1 MSPAKASSSSASKTG
16 KKAEKAPH
24 ASVAKRHPQP
34 ASTSEYRDIGSS
46 NIPEGSVKT
55 RKPDAKDSTVQ
66 NTPHASSLQR
76 RSRRQQQKKKASVL
90 RKLLARF
97 SFVYLVYATFWQCPS
112 YANEKGALDSPLL
125 CDGINE
131 VKADIRYLFSHPL
144 YKQHVGQHVDPYLT
158 QAQEQ
163 YTQHVAP
170 LVSTSK
176 FYGAKYGV
184 PAAQKANGLYNQH
197 VHPIYLKAHDHAK
210 KQYDVHAKH
219 HVDRYY
225 TEAEQRYRKHVGPH
239 VDYATTTAQK
249 LQGDAL
255 KFHKEKVVPFNEAAG
270 QRLQKTYLTTKPVVD
285 KAITQS
291 IDFYYKKVQ
300 PAACAAF
307 DTLWHLIKEIAYR
320 IQVIS
325 VDAANKAS
333 VYSKNFYENHAQPYY
348 QKKVAPFVAQN
359 YRQYLEPSVIEAKKF
374 IFAHVDK
381 ELVDQ
386 TWDTA
391 KKNVDFVYRF
401 VEKHALLTS
410 AVTVE
415 FVQKQRERYEANRV
429 KAAELAK
436 SVQYEA
442 SASASV
448 AAAHISKMMTEQES
462 SIKVAGAQATVVA
475 GEMKGKAK
483 GAAHH
488 FATEAANMA
497 KSAQDKMYG
506 AAGNVYSQAKEGSS
520 AAVSQF
526 EKAKQAVAS
535 GLHHGVTEASSL
547 GARGT
552 AKVTDVA
559 KGASSAASSVAQ
571 APAITPL
578 AGISNGKSSASQT
591 TADTTSSPT
600 VAVAPTNSPESV
612 EEEEQ
617 AHVTNGKNGSKQE
630 TQDGAQTIAA
640 PFRDATKANIDNASA
655 EQSTRSPI
663 NESQQEIVPEPEKDV
678 TEELPVLEVLPILSG
693 EDEKIEEKLDGQGEA
708 PAADNSSADE
718 DVQTVLGRVP
728 IPIVEPEQ
736 AVEEPE
742 QAVSPIPVEELK
754 EAVVPTSDEQP
765 EQANSTE
772 ESQPAGPVVPELQPK
787 GDGDLSKLPPNDM
800 GEHFDDSEFKQAPIR
815 SEEKGY
821 LDSIVTDQ
829 IEEIITSADII
840 RTELEEKYDEI
851 ERTALETIQAGANA
865 IEEESKSLVYQVVQ
879 TFQDFYQSQI
889 ADSTKSNEEKLKAID
904 QKYQATRKF
913 LSDLLTDQRS
923 ISSQS
928 ARQAKSSV
936 TAAQKSAEGQI
947 RQRFKEGL
955 HRLRSGTQE
964 VSGLSER
971 LHRELTTKLEDAQV
985 QALKT
990 VHSAEKVIAVEQ
1002 KLLDAHTHRL
1012 TSKLDRLEATATGEL
1027 NKWHQQA
1034 QQVFSM
1040 PEPLIDLS
1048 SPSVDVDFEGFE
1060 IEHQPLPVETTPA
1073 KSVDEDNVT
1082 PVEPVVEHV
1091 QKDLQHQQII
1101 DDHIRKAQ
1109 ERAAR
1114 VAKTVEDWVVA
1125 AKRKSARPEAPS
1137 L

>member
-1 MSPAKASSSSASKTG
+1 MSPAKASSSSASKAA

-55 RKPDAKDSTVQ
+55 KKPDGSDNTVQ
-66 NTPHASSLQR
+66 NVPHPSSLQR
-76 RSRRQQQKKKASVL
+76 RSRRQKKKSSVL
-90 RKLLARF
+90 RKLIARC

-112 YANEKGALDSPLL
+112 YANDKGAFGSDGPLL
-125 CDGINE
+125 CAGINE

-144 YKQHVGQHVDPYLT
+144 YKQHIGQHVDPYLT
-158 QAQEQ
+158 QAQEH

-176 FYGAKYGV
+176 YYGSKYGA

-197 VHPIYLKAHDHAK
+197 VHPLYLKAHDHAK

-239 VDYATTTAQK
+239 VDYATTAAQK

-285 KAITQS
+285 KAIIQS
-291 IDFYYKKVQ
+291 IDFYHKKFQ

-333 VYSKNFYENHAQPYY
+333 VWSKDVYENHAQPYY
-348 QKKVAPFVAQN
+348 QKKVAPLVAQK
-359 YRQYLEPSVIEAKKF
+359 YQQYLEPSVIEAKKF

-386 TWDTA
+386 TWNTA
-391 KKNVDFVYRF
+391 KMNVDVVYRF
-401 VEKHALLTS
+401 VERHALLAS
-410 AVTVE
+410 AITVE
-415 FVQKQRERYEANRV
+415 FVQKQRERYEANRA
-429 KAAELAK
+429 KAAEAAK

-497 KSAQDKMYG
+497 KSAQDKVYG

-535 GLHHGVTEASSL
+535 GLHHGVTEASNL

-552 AKVTDVA
+552 AKVVDVA
-559 KGASSAASSVAQ
+559 KSASTAASSVAQ

-578 AGISNGKSSASQT
+578 AGISSGKSSASQT
-591 TADTTSSPT
+591 TADTSSQPT
-600 VAVAPTNSPESV
+600 VSVAPTNTPESV
-612 EEEEQ
+612 EEEDN
-617 AHVTNGKNGSKQE
+617 AHVTNGKNGSKQG

-640 PFRDATKANIDNASA
+640 PFRDATKANVDNASA
-655 EQSTRSPI
+655 EQSTLSPI
-663 NESQQEIVPEPEKDV
+663 NERQQEIVNDPKQDV
-678 TEELPVLEVLPILSG
+678 TEELPVLEEAPIIPG
-693 EDEKIEEKLDGQGEA
+693 EEEKIEEKFNVQGEA
-708 PAADNSSADE
+708 PVPLPVSENSSVDE
-718 DVQTVLGRVP
+718 DVQTVQGRVP

-736 AVEEPE
+736 PVL
-742 QAVSPIPVEELK
+742 PIPVEQPK

-765 EQANSTE
+765 EQAQSAEDTD
-772 ESQPAGPVVPELQPK
+772 SQIAGPVVPELQPK

-829 IEEIITSADII
+829 IEDIIKSADII
-840 RTELEEKYDEI
+840 RTELEEKYDDI
-851 ERTALETIQAGANA
+851 ERAALENIQAGANA
-865 IEEESKSLVYQVVQ
+865 IEEESKSLVYQVIQ
-879 TFQDFYQSQI
+879 TFQDFYQSQT
-889 ADSTKSNEEKLKAID
+889 ADSTRSNEEKLVAID
-904 QKYQATRKF
+904 EKYKATLKF

-971 LHRELTTKLEDAQV
+971 LHRELTTKLEDAQL

-1040 PEPLIDLS
+1040 SEPLIDLE

-1060 IEHQPLPVETTPA
+1060 IEHQPIPEETSPA
-1073 KSVDEDNVT
+1073 NVDDEENVT

-1114 VAKTVEDWVVA
+1114 VAKTVEDWVEA
-1125 AKRKSARPEAPS
+1125 AKRKSARTEAPS